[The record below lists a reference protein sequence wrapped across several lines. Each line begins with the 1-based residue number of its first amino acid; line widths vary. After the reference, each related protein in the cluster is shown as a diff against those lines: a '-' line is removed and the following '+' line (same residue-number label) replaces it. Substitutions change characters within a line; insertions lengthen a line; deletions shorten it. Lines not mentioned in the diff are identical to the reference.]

1 MLSVCFMCVCMYVRM
16 YVCMLIEASL
26 YTSGGRG
33 KLGIWNGRTGLMCWH
48 GCSPVDETLGS
59 SLRFWMEPMTSEVAC
74 RSSVKTDK
82 KRKHTGSL
90 F

>member
-1 MLSVCFMCVCMYVRM
+1 MYVRT

-59 SLRFWMEPMTSEVAC
+59 SLRFWLEPMTSEVAC
-74 RSSVKTDK
+74 RSSVNTDK
-82 KRKHTGSL
+82 KRKHTESL